1 VSFCSFNSFVQI
13 DQHQVQ
19 EWACIAGPNFCP
31 PVWLCRVENED
42 REPDQSL
49 LAALET
55 AARVALLPSSAA
67 TGPASPISLN
77 WGGCV
82 EAALVANLGRY
93 RRYDY
98 TSLRDLLRVVGGW
111 EGWGPSWVG

>member
-1 VSFCSFNSFVQI
+1 MPDNIDTCAPVSLKLTIPASAP
-13 DQHQVQ
+13 H
-19 EWACIAGPNFCP
+19 WTHA
-31 PVWLCRVENED
+31 CRVENED

-49 LAALET
+49 LSALEA
-55 AARVALLPSSAA
+55 AARVALLPPSAA

-98 TSLRDLLRVVGGW
+98 TSLRDLLRVVRQSTG
-111 EGWGPSWVG
+111 